1 MWAGGKVLGAKSDS
15 SRGQH
20 RYHELVHALESA
32 RSRLAV
38 AIAAESKVTPR
49 ERWRRYLETED
60 RMRRCLR
67 AIRGHPARGSG
78 KRHGWSQ
85 ALLLLKQPFPA
96 GDRTGSGEAHR
107 LCQHL
112 SEVLNL
118 IENHGK
124 E

>member
-1 MWAGGKVLGAKSDS
+1 MIGAKPDS

-20 RYHELVHALESA
+20 RYRELLYALESA

-49 ERWRRYLETED
+49 ERWRRYLETEE

-67 AIRGHPARGSG
+67 AIRGQPARGG
-78 KRHGWSQ
+78 GRRHGWGQ
-85 ALLLLKQPFPA
+85 ALSLLKQPLPVEDCA
-96 GDRTGSGEAHR
+96 SCGEAHR